1 MEEYEINVVDGRNAD
16 YRTNRPT
23 APPVFGPTGTRVPVR
38 TVYTQTAQ
46 PQMAVAPQVYYPAGY
61 GPPTPA
67 VGSNLFGRVTAG
79 QVVDMVAQIFAAL
92 MPLPAAPV
100 ATSDV
105 STDVQNVITYQQAIA
120 QYAKRDEQVRTLGN
134 LIVKLIG

>member
-1 MEEYEINVVDGRNAD
+1 MDGRNAD
-16 YRTNRPT
+16 HRTNRP
-23 APPVFGPTGTRVPVR
+23 GTVYPHGTSRVPVR
-38 TVYTQTAQ
+38 TVYTQTPQ
-46 PQMAVAPQVYYPAGY
+46 PQFGVAPQVYY
-61 GPPTPA
+61 GPQGGTL
-67 VGSNLFGRVTAG
+67 GSSLLGRVTAG

-134 LIVKLIG
+134 LILKLIG